1 MCQFIAL
8 REILNEMFWWRHR
21 NGSFGVE
28 RRKLLELGEIV
39 LVSRLFISGGG
50 QTVADL
56 AACRVDSI
64 CVKRSLAGVT
74 WSGEVECG
82 GVDAVRGNNQSGQ
95 ATKGV
100 WGMSWCQE
108 A

>member
-8 REILNEMFWWRHR
+8 REILNETFWWQHR
-21 NGSFGVE
+21 GGAVRVE

-56 AACRVDSI
+56 ATYRVGSSR
-64 CVKRSLAGVT
+64 VKRILAGVT
-74 WSGEVECG
+74 WLGEVECG
-82 GVDAVRGNNQSGQ
+82 EGQ
-95 ATKGV
+95 CSAR
-100 WGMSWCQE
+100 Q
-108 A
+108 